1 MLSSVVS
8 AWIHRRCTVA
18 CSERTLEM
26 ADLDRSLPY
35 SSYFPSLAS
44 TLSRRKKTRRSLAAI
59 RRHSPELTSLQPQS
73 RPAQVERS
81 VSDDPFS
88 QPEAEGE
95 AWIAPATKVNRA
107 VFTDLVLR
115 RQDSIKRDVTS
126 SGAHQRRNSLFLR
139 SRSTRDLDDLAVQ
152 PDSISSNHTHIRHA
166 ISCDRARDPLLLCF
180 DCIVRKT

>member
-1 MLSSVVS
+1 
-8 AWIHRRCTVA
+8 
-18 CSERTLEM
+18 M